1 MNKKNQKIDEPNSIP
16 RWNQAIPPEVVGEV
30 ELSKSQKEE
39 AKKLMDDFIK
49 TFKEEQKKSS

>member
-1 MNKKNQKIDEPNSIP
+1 MNK

>member
-1 MNKKNQKIDEPNSIP
+1 MNKKNQKIDEPYSSP

-49 TFKEEQKKSS
+49 MFKEEQKKSS